1 LALDVD
7 EGVWAQ
13 PLLEFLPGHDFPGTL
28 QQDGKNLKW
37 LAGESELRPTLALA
51 RSNGHEHQCGV

>member
-1 LALDVD
+1 LNLALDVD

-37 LAGESELRPTLALA
+37 LAGES
-51 RSNGHEHQCGV
+51 